1 MKNMSR
7 WGNIGLKMK
16 LIIVIQGILLT
27 ILIAAHQWIISR
39 IEHDTLKSAED
50 KARMVADGLINGL
63 NTLMVTKVAN
73 VDVISNHASRSMF
86 IKKMGES
93 ENIKEARIVRAKQLD
108 EEFPAGMPEEQPID
122 EIDQRV
128 LASGKPEFLHI
139 KSADGGAGIRAVMPF
154 IASKNYRG
162 TNCLKCHGVDEGFTL
177 GLANVTVDVEQE
189 LQALKRINIMIWI
202 GQVILQIILFFV
214 LSRLVSGLLRQFG
227 GEPAYV
233 IDIVKQ
239 ISTGNLSEEI
249 ITKNGDNTSL
259 LAAIKHMQSGLKDII
274 GGVLQ
279 TANLVAQEA
288 LALSASSRQ
297 GLNAAENQSDA
308 ISSAAAAVE
317 EMTVCIGHISDNAVD
332 THKNSSAAGTWAKE
346 GADVVKGVIVEM
358 DKISAA
364 VATSTN
370 SITALGEKSNQISSI
385 AKVIKEI
392 AEQTN
397 LLALNAAIEAA
408 RAGEQGRGFA
418 VVADEVRKLAERTYL
433 ATQEIVSMIKT
444 IQEST
449 TETVAEISKESAHVN
464 EGVQMVNLAGNAMDK
479 IQDGVQKVLSS
490 VEDISSSLREQR
502 ISSDQLAK
510 NIEGVVHTTEETSHI
525 IREVA
530 VSANNLEQ
538 QALSLKESVGKFR
551 L

>member
-1 MKNMSR
+1 MNSSKW
-7 WGNIGLKMK
+7 WGNIGLKLK
-16 LIIVIQGILLT
+16 LIIVIQGILLA
-27 ILIAAHQWIISR
+27 ILIASHQWIISR
-39 IEHDTLKSAED
+39 IEYDTLKSAED

-63 NTLMVTKVAN
+63 NTLMVTKVGT
-73 VDVISNHASRSMF
+73 VDVISNPVSRLMF

-93 ENIKEARIVRAKQLD
+93 ENIKEARVVRAKQLD
-108 EEFPAGMPEEQPID
+108 EEFPAALPEEQPID
-122 EIDQRV
+122 EVDHRV
-128 LASGKPEFLHI
+128 LESGKPEFLHVR
-139 KSADGGAGIRAVMPF
+139 SADGSMGMRAVLPF

-177 GLANVTVDVEQE
+177 GLASVTVDVEQE
-189 LQALKRINIMIWI
+189 MQALKRINIMIWI

-239 ISTGNLSEEI
+239 ISTGNLSEKI
-249 ITKNGDNTSL
+249 VTRNGDDTSL
-259 LAAIKHMQSGLKDII
+259 LAAIVHMQSGLKDII

-288 LALSASSRQ
+288 QALSQSSRQ
-297 GLNAAENQSDA
+297 GLDAAEKQSDA
-308 ISSAAAAVE
+308 IASAAAAVE
-317 EMTVCIGHISDNAVD
+317 EMTVCIGQISDNAVD
-332 THKNSSAAGTWAKE
+332 TQKNSSDAGAWAKE
-346 GADVVKGVIVEM
+346 GAEVVRGVIVEM

-364 VATSTN
+364 VATSTT
-370 SITALGEKSNQISSI
+370 SITALGEKSDQISNI
-385 AKVIKEI
+385 IKVIKEI

-433 ATQEIVSMIKT
+433 ATQEIVSMIKI
-444 IQEST
+444 IQGGT
-449 TETVAEISKESAHVN
+449 ADTVTEISKESVHVS
-464 EGVQMVNLAGNAMDK
+464 EGVQMVNLAGSAMDK
-479 IQDGVQKVLSS
+479 IQGGVQKVLSS
-490 VEDISSSLREQR
+490 VEDISSALGEQR
-502 ISSDQLAK
+502 LSSDQLAQ
-510 NIEGVVHTTEETSHI
+510 NIEGVAHTTEETSQI
-525 IREVA
+525 IKEVA
-530 VSANNLEQ
+530 TSASNLEQ
-538 QALSLKESVGKFR
+538 QASSLKESVERFR